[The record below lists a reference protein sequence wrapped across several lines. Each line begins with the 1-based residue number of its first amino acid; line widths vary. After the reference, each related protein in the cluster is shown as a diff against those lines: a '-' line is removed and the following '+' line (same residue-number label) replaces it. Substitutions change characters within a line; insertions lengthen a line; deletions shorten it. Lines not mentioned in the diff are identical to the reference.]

1 MSKHDH
7 VEDEFGFDSLR
18 STAKDRIRD
27 IKPSGPP
34 ETVTDFARIDAIA
47 ASAGFISREGSDQQ
61 KPYQA
66 TRAPRPE
73 PRSALNMRV
82 PVTLGIAF
90 QRFCGENRYSY
101 PEGLEEIMKRAGL
114 PLV

>member
-1 MSKHDH
+1 MSKHEQ

-27 IKPSGPP
+27 IKPSGPQ
-34 ETVTDFARIDAIA
+34 EAISDFTRIDAVA
-47 ASAGFISREGSDQQ
+47 ASAGFISREGPDQQ
-61 KPYQA
+61 GSYQA
-66 TRAPRPE
+66 ARAPRPE

-101 PEGLEEIMKRAGL
+101 PEGLQEIMKRAGL